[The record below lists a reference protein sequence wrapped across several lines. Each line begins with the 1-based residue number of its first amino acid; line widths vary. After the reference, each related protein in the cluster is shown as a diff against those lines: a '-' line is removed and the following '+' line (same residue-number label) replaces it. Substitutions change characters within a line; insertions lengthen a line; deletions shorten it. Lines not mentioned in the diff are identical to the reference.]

1 MSSKSTHESLGAAID
16 ACYSASVEA
25 WLHAYGKRNGRKDGF
40 AAEVAAVEMT
50 ANTYSGG
57 YTSLAIGIKA
67 RRRFNDETYVFR
79 INRRSPREFVLVASN
94 LT

>member
-16 ACYSASVEA
+16 ACYSASVDA
-25 WLHAYGKRNGRKDGF
+25 WLKAYGKSRHTAISF
-40 AAEVAAVEMT
+40 ASEVAAVEMT